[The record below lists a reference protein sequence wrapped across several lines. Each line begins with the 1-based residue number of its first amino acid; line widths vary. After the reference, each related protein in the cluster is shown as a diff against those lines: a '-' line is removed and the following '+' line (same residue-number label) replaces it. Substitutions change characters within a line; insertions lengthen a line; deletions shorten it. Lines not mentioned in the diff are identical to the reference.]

1 VGVLVL
7 FVCTANICRSPMAAA
22 LFARRTEGHVDR
34 PRVESVGLGDAG
46 YPPPD
51 EVLEV
56 MARRGIDLS
65 GHRSVTLTAP
75 LVAEAG
81 LVVGMSLR
89 HVQEA
94 MLLVPEAW
102 QRTFRLKELVRRGE
116 YVGPRLP
123 GQDIASWVRAAQG
136 DRRRDSLANH
146 SPGEDVADPYGGPFA
161 GYEATADDLDDLT
174 GRLAGLIWP
183 TR

>member
-1 VGVLVL
+1 
-7 FVCTANICRSPMAAA
+7 MAAA

-75 LVAEAG
+75 LVSEAG